1 MILQEIL
8 WFISGFKRAHQKDL
22 HTGRFALQSLHF
34 FCCKTKTIIWQAGK
48 NKRTIIYCLL
58 RKKYIAKNEH
68 TLFYETI
75 DSISFQQLKN
85 VSVISWKCV
94 FMCFLWKVFLCSLW
108 WFNYIRIYDKASWVM
123 NTVNWLSCHTI
134 TIFLLPG
141 NVHLQSLFFH
151 YFFSSSPN
159 TSPKL

>member
-1 MILQEIL
+1 MLIRKTSIQVTLHYNL
-8 WFISGFKRAHQKDL
+8 FIFSVVKQRPLFGKL
-22 HTGRFALQSLHF
+22 E
-34 FCCKTKTIIWQAGK
+34 KTKE
-48 NKRTIIYCLL
+48 LL
-58 RKKYIAKNEH
+58 FTVFWEKKYIAKNEH